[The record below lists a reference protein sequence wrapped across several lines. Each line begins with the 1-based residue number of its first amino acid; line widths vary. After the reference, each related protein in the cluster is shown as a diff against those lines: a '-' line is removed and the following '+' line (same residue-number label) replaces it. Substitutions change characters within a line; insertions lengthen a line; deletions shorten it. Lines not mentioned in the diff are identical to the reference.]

1 MTRTFRG
8 RNVTMTGNRAD
19 FEFSVRYQHL
29 DLLGVYLVRHTGHLE
44 MSGGPGDQVHVV
56 EVVQGELGVSSEAG
70 RFSVGDGEAVMTTAD
85 EVCDVAWDD
94 VQVVVVRMD
103 QFELRRAAAEL
114 AGADPA
120 AIRFRIGRVASEA
133 HARQWS
139 AAVRYVVQGVL
150 DNPVVASSPLAQR
163 QAFRLLAATSLEVFP
178 QVDLSNAEWSRA
190 ESSRTPAT
198 VRRAV
203 EFIETNAHRPISVEE
218 IARAARLS
226 VRGTQAAFQRHL
238 ATSPAAYLRRVRLAG
253 AHRDLLAADPTAG
266 VGVADIAAR
275 WGFVHLGHFAASYR
289 ECYGVPPSHTLAR

>member
-1 MTRTFRG
+1 MNRAFRG
-8 RNVTMTGNRAD
+8 RNVTMTGNQAD

-29 DLLGVYLVRHTGHLE
+29 DLLGVFMVRHSGHLE

-56 EVVQGELGVSSEAG
+56 EVVHGELAVTTKSGQFAVGV
-70 RFSVGDGEAVMTTAD
+70 GEAVMTTAD
-85 EVCDVAWDD
+85 EICDLAWDD
-94 VQVVVVRMD
+94 VQVVVVRLD

-114 AGADPA
+114 AGVDPA
-120 AIRFRIGRVASEA
+120 AIRFRIGRIASEA

-150 DNPVVASSPLAQR
+150 DNPVAASSPLAQR
-163 QAFRLLAATSLEVFP
+163 EAFRLLAATSLEAFP
-178 QVDLSNAEWSRA
+178 QVDLSNAESRA
-190 ESSRTPAT
+190 ESSRAPAT

-203 EFIETNAHRPISVEE
+203 EFIEANAHLPVSVEE
-218 IARAARLS
+218 IAAAARLS

-238 ATSPAAYLRRVRLAG
+238 GTSPAAYLRRVRLAG

-266 VGVADIAAR
+266 EGVADIAAR

-289 ECYGVPPSHTLAR
+289 ECYGVPPSHTLAL